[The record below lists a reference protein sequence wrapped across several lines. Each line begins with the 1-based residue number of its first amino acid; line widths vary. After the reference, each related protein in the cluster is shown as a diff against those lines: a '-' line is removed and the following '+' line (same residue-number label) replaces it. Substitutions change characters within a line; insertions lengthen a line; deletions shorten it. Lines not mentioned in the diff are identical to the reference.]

1 MRRQETKSE
10 YSVKYHYPRHQFRRR
25 FLRGGIVFLA
35 KILVNY
41 QVFGTE
47 NLPKKGPL
55 LIVGNHF
62 HFLDSIGPIYTTKY
76 PLEFIGDA
84 EMPNAPMSMKLFPRI
99 WDTLRIM
106 QGTPNL
112 AAMRAAEAA
121 LEQDGV
127 LGIFPE
133 GHVHKPPLGNPLP
146 GAAFMALRLGVPI
159 LPIGTFSEDDWN
171 IFGTLREKHRKAHVV
186 TRIGKVFGPLAI
198 GEPGK
203 LPGRVEVKAAGQAI
217 MEKIAAL
224 LPISARGPYTADPS

>member
-1 MRRQETKSE
+1 MGRQKAKTE
-10 YSVKYHYPRHQFRRR
+10 YLFKYRYPRNQFRRG
-25 FLRGGIVFLA
+25 FLRGGIAFLA
-35 KILVNY
+35 KILVDY
-41 QVFGTE
+41 KIFGTE

-55 LIVGNHF
+55 LVVGNHF
-62 HFLDSIGPIYTTKY
+62 HFLDTIGPIYSTKY

-99 WDTLRIM
+99 WGTLRIM

-112 AAMRAAEAA
+112 EAMRAAEAI
-121 LEQDGV
+121 LKQDGI
-127 LGIFPE
+127 LAIFPE
-133 GHVHKPPLGNPLP
+133 GHTHNPPLGTPLP

-159 LPIGTFSEDDWN
+159 LPIGTFSEDHWKL
-171 IFGTLREKHRKAHVV
+171 FGTVREKGRRARVV
-186 TRIGKVFGPLAI
+186 TRIGEPFGPLAI

-224 LPISARGPYTADPS
+224 LPVSARGPYTTELS

>member
-1 MRRQETKSE
+1 
-10 YSVKYHYPRHQFRRR
+10 
-25 FLRGGIVFLA
+25 VFLA

-146 GAAFMALRLGVPI
+146 GAAVIALRLGVPI
-159 LPIGTFSEDDWN
+159 LPLGTFCGD
-171 IFGTLREKHRKAHVV
+171 V
-186 TRIGKVFGPLAI
+186 
-198 GEPGK
+198 
-203 LPGRVEVKAAGQAI
+203 
-217 MEKIAAL
+217 
-224 LPISARGPYTADPS
+224 

>member
-1 MRRQETKSE
+1 MGRQETKSD
-10 YSVKYHYPRHQFRRR
+10 YLVKYRYPRNQFRRGL
-25 FLRGGIVFLA
+25 LRGGIAFLA
-35 KILVNY
+35 RILVDY
-41 QVFGTE
+41 KIFGTE

-62 HFLDSIGPIYTTKY
+62 HFLDTIGPIHSTKY

-84 EMPNAPMSMKLFPRI
+84 EMPNAPMSMKIFPRI
-99 WDTLRIM
+99 WGALRIM

-112 AAMRAAEAA
+112 EAMRAAEAV
-121 LEQDGV
+121 LKQDGI

-133 GHVHKPPLGNPLP
+133 GHVHKPPLGTPLP

-159 LPIGTFSEDDWN
+159 LPIGTYSEDDWKL
-171 IFGTLREKHRKAHVV
+171 FGTIREKGRRARVV
-186 TRIGKVFGPLAI
+186 TRIGETFGPLDI

-203 LPGRVEVKAAGQAI
+203 LPGRVEVKVAGQVI

-224 LPISARGPYTADPS
+224 LPVSARGPYLTDLS

>member
-1 MRRQETKSE
+1 
-10 YSVKYHYPRHQFRRR
+10 
-25 FLRGGIVFLA
+25 
-35 KILVNY
+35 
-41 QVFGTE
+41 
-47 NLPKKGPL
+47 
-55 LIVGNHF
+55 
-62 HFLDSIGPIYTTKY
+62 
-76 PLEFIGDA
+76 LEFIGDA

-112 AAMRAAEAA
+112 AAMRAAEAV
-121 LEQDGV
+121 LSQDGI

-133 GHVHKPPLGNPLP
+133 GHVHKPPLGTPLP

-159 LPIGTFSEDDWN
+159 LPLGTFSEDDWN
-171 IFGTLREKHRKAHVV
+171 IFDTLRKKHRKARVV
-186 TRIGKVFGPLAI
+186 TRIGEPFGPLAI

-224 LPISARGPYTADPS
+224 LPTSARGPYMAVLS

>member
-1 MRRQETKSE
+1 MGRQETKSE
-10 YSVKYHYPRHQFRRR
+10 YLVKYRYPRHQFRRGL
-25 FLRGGIVFLA
+25 LRGGIALA
-35 KILVNY
+35 VKLLVDY
-41 QVFGTE
+41 QIFGTE

-62 HFLDSIGPIYTTKY
+62 HFLDTIGPIQSTKY

-84 EMPNAPMSMKLFPRI
+84 EMPNAPMSVKLFPRI
-99 WDTLRIM
+99 WDTLRIL

-112 AAMRAAEAA
+112 AAMRAAEAV
-121 LEQDGV
+121 LEQDGI

-133 GHVHKPPLGNPLP
+133 GHVHKPPLGTPLP

-159 LPIGTFSEDDWN
+159 LPIGTFSEDNWN
-171 IFGTLREKHRKAHVV
+171 IFGTLREKRRKVRVV
-186 TRIGKVFGPLAI
+186 TRIGEPFGPLDI
-198 GEPGK
+198 GAPGT

-224 LPISARGPYTADPS
+224 LPKSARGPYTTELS

>member
-1 MRRQETKSE
+1 MGRQKAKTE
-10 YSVKYHYPRHQFRRR
+10 YLFKYRYPRNQFRRG
-25 FLRGGIVFLA
+25 FLRGGIAFLA
-35 KILVNY
+35 KILVDY
-41 QVFGTE
+41 KIFGTE

-55 LIVGNHF
+55 LVVGNHF
-62 HFLDSIGPIYTTKY
+62 HFLDTIGPIYSTKY

-99 WDTLRIM
+99 WGTLRIM

-112 AAMRAAEAA
+112 EAMRAAEAI
-121 LEQDGV
+121 LKQDGI
-127 LGIFPE
+127 LAIFPE
-133 GHVHKPPLGNPLP
+133 GHTHNPPLGTPLP

-159 LPIGTFSEDDWN
+159 LPIGTFSEDYWKL
-171 IFGTLREKHRKAHVV
+171 FGTIREKGRRARVV
-186 TRIGKVFGPLAI
+186 TRIGEPFGPLAI

-224 LPISARGPYTADPS
+224 LPVSARGPYTTELS

>member
-1 MRRQETKSE
+1 MGRQKAKTE
-10 YSVKYHYPRHQFRRR
+10 YLFKYRYPRNQVRRG
-25 FLRGGIVFLA
+25 FLRGGIAFLA
-35 KILVNY
+35 KILVDY
-41 QVFGTE
+41 KIFGTE

-55 LIVGNHF
+55 LVVGNHF
-62 HFLDSIGPIYTTKY
+62 HFLDTIGPIYSTKY

-99 WDTLRIM
+99 WGTLRIM

-112 AAMRAAEAA
+112 EAMRAAEAI
-121 LEQDGV
+121 LKQDGI
-127 LGIFPE
+127 LAIFPE
-133 GHVHKPPLGNPLP
+133 GHTHNPPLGSPLP

-159 LPIGTFSEDDWN
+159 LPIGTFSEDHWKL
-171 IFGTLREKHRKAHVV
+171 FGTVREKGRRARVV
-186 TRIGKVFGPLAI
+186 TRIGEPFGPLAI

-224 LPISARGPYTADPS
+224 LPVSARGPYTTELS

>member
-1 MRRQETKSE
+1 M
-10 YSVKYHYPRHQFRRR
+10 
-25 FLRGGIVFLA
+25 LA
-35 KILVNY
+35 KLLTRYEIY
-41 QVFGTE
+41 GSE
-47 NLPKKGPL
+47 NLPEKGPL

-62 HFLDSIGPIYTTKY
+62 HFLDTIGPIYSTKY

-84 EMPNAPMSMKLFPRI
+84 EMPNAPMSMKIFPRI
-99 WDTLRIM
+99 WGALRIM

-112 AAMRAAEAA
+112 EAMRAAEAV
-121 LEQDGV
+121 LEQDGI

-133 GHVHKPPLGNPLP
+133 GHTHNPPLGTPLP

-159 LPIGTFSEDDWN
+159 LPIGTFSEDDWD
-171 IFGTLREKHRKAHVV
+171 IFGTLRQKRRKLRVV
-186 TRIGKVFGPLAI
+186 TRIGKPFGPLSF

-224 LPISARGPYTADPS
+224 LPISARGPYTGELS

>member
-1 MRRQETKSE
+1 MGRQETKSE
-10 YSVKYHYPRHQFRRR
+10 YLNKYRYPRHQFRRGV
-25 FLRGGIVFLA
+25 LRGGINLLA
-35 KILVNY
+35 KILVDY
-41 QVFGTE
+41 EVHGTE
-47 NLPKKGPL
+47 NLPRRGPL

-62 HFLDSIGPIYTTKY
+62 HFLDSIGPIHSTKY
-76 PLEFIGDA
+76 PLELIGDA

-112 AAMRAAEAA
+112 AAMRAAEAV
-121 LEQDGV
+121 LSQDGI

-133 GHVHKPPLGNPLP
+133 GHVHKPPLGTPLP

-159 LPIGTFSEDDWN
+159 LPLGTFSEDDWN
-171 IFGTLREKHRKAHVV
+171 IFDTLRKKHRKARVV
-186 TRIGKVFGPLAI
+186 TRIGEPFGPLAI

-224 LPISARGPYTADPS
+224 LPTSARGPYMAVLS

>member
-1 MRRQETKSE
+1 
-10 YSVKYHYPRHQFRRR
+10 
-25 FLRGGIVFLA
+25 LRGGIAFLA
-35 KILVNY
+35 RILVDY
-41 QVFGTE
+41 KIFGTE

-62 HFLDSIGPIYTTKY
+62 HFLDTIGPIHSTKY

-84 EMPNAPMSMKLFPRI
+84 EMPNAPMSMKIFPRI
-99 WDTLRIM
+99 WGALRIM

-112 AAMRAAEAA
+112 EAMRAAEAV
-121 LEQDGV
+121 LEQDGI

-133 GHVHKPPLGNPLP
+133 GHVHKPPLGTPLP

-159 LPIGTFSEDDWN
+159 LPIGTYSEDDWKL
-171 IFGTLREKHRKAHVV
+171 FGTIREKGRRARVV
-186 TRIGKVFGPLAI
+186 TRIGETFGPLDI

-203 LPGRVEVKAAGQAI
+203 LPGRVEVKVAGQVI

-224 LPISARGPYTADPS
+224 LPVSARGPYLTDLS